1 MKPTN
6 TFDMRS
12 AARTAYIALGVATAL
27 WLLGRGALSTPPID
41 SWTQFERWLGERSTA
56 EAAIASLRATAMI
69 AACYLGIVSVLTIV
83 ANVASLGHLEQ
94 LARSLLPRSLRP
106 LIGLAVGAGVVT
118 AAASVSVPR
127 DSAPTR
133 VATIT
138 LEAPTDA
145 TATMYFV
152 TEPVAATSTV
162 STLEANTA
170 PSTTLAPQPIVTP
183 APLPLEAPVP
193 SPASPTVMLPAPAI
207 ATPRAWTI
215 ARGEHL
221 WAVAAETL
229 ADSWQRTP
237 TDAEVA
243 PYWRQLIE
251 INRDRLIDS
260 TNADYVLAGQTFVL
274 PEVPT
279 APAR

>member
-6 TFDMRS
+6 TFDLRS
-12 AARTAYIALGVATAL
+12 AARTACLALGVATAL

-41 SWTQFERWLGERSTA
+41 SWTQFERWLGERSTP

-83 ANVASLGHLEQ
+83 ANIASLGHLEQ
-94 LARSLLPRSLRP
+94 LARSLLPGSLRP

-127 DSAPTR
+127 DSAPTH

-152 TEPVAATSTV
+152 TEPVAATTTV
-162 STLEANTA
+162 TTLAANIA
-170 PSTTLAPQPIVTP
+170 PSTTLAPQPIVV
-183 APLPLEAPVP
+183 APEPPP
-193 SPASPTVMLPAPAI
+193 PPTVTLPAPTI
-207 ATPRAWTI
+207 AAPRTWTI

-229 ADSWQRTP
+229 ADSWQRMP

-243 PYWRQLIE
+243 PYWHQLIE
-251 INRDRLIDS
+251 TNRGRLIDS

-274 PEVPT
+274 PDVPA
-279 APAR
+279 APVE